1 MKLDLTSYEER
12 MKKAIA
18 VYADNLSSMRAGRA
32 NPNALNKITVDYYGS
47 PTPITG
53 VASVSISDART
64 LVIQPWDAST
74 VKDIER
80 AILAS
85 DLGITPQNDGRSIR
99 LIFPQPTEERRR
111 EMGKQIA
118 KMGEEAKVAVR
129 NLRRDANDKIKD
141 MKKKSEMTEDEAKAS
156 EKSCQD
162 LTDKYI
168 KEIDKITDAKTKEIM
183 EI

>member
-12 MKKAIA
+12 MKKALA

-53 VASVSISDART
+53 VAAVSISDART
-64 LVIQPWDAST
+64 LVIQPWDSST
-74 VKDIER
+74 IKDIER

-85 DLGITPQNDGRSIR
+85 DLGITPQSDGRAIR

-118 KMGEEAKVAVR
+118 KMGEDAKVAVR
-129 NLRRDANDKIKD
+129 NIRRDAIDKCKD
-141 MKKKSEMTEDEAKAS
+141 MKKKSEMTEDEQKAS
-156 EKSCQD
+156 EKSVQD
-162 LTDKYI
+162 LTDKII
-168 KEIDKITDAKTKEIM
+168 KEIDAITAKKSQEIM
-183 EI
+183 AL